1 MAFQLTPKYI
11 ALLLI
16 AVAVIFELVGDIFIK
31 KWAIESRSILLL
43 VGFAIYTIGTVFW
56 VFSLKYELLSKAIS
70 VFTILN
76 LVLIVLAGVFIF
88 KEDLSLINKIGIG
101 IGAISILLIEA

>member
-1 MAFQLTPKYI
+1 MAFQLTPRYI
-11 ALLLI
+11 FLLLI
-16 AVAVIFELVGDIFIK
+16 AAAVVLEVIGDIFIK
-31 KWAIESRSILLL
+31 KWTIDSKSILLL
-43 VGFAIYTIGTVFW
+43 IGIAIYLAGSAFW
-56 VFSLKYELLSKAIS
+56 IVSLKYEFLSKAIS

>member
-1 MAFQLTPKYI
+1 MPKHFS
-11 ALLLI
+11 L
-16 AVAVIFELVGDIFIK
+16 E
-31 KWAIESRSILLL
+31 WAIESRSILLII
-43 VGFAIYTIGTVFW
+43 GFAIYLIGSAFW
-56 VFSLKYELLSKAIS
+56 VVSLKYGFLSKAIA

-76 LVLIVLAGVFIF
+76 LVLLVLVGVFMF